1 MLPLPADRVRS
12 EIDQILEILNSIKER
27 LDRGVPGDEMPSN
40 DINQEI
46 FQVQLR
52 GELIL
57 ASQRLLALGE
67 ILE

>member
-1 MLPLPADRVRS
+1 MLSLQADRLRTEV
-12 EIDQILEILNSIKER
+12 DQILDIIKSIKER
-27 LDRGVPGDEMPSN
+27 LDGGIPGTDIPARDLDE
-40 DINQEI
+40 EV